1 MTSLNKVTRNFM
13 FATVGCSWRGQ
24 LWENCSFEHLL
35 IILSSRLSL
44 YLFSRIIFSLNQ
56 IHNWIDHQLTNA
68 AKSILRKVS
77 YRSCE
82 SPFLGAPSH
91 TCRAKTC
98 PGMQMLTHVK
108 KRAQNFELNAH
119 FHIDMVRL
127 STIIIRVAS
136 RKATQQELKFKFLTT
151 YFFEGG
157 GVKVEQSKHSAP
169 PLKNCLMWCS
179 RLRKGHPETRSDL

>member
-77 YRSCE
+77 NRSCE

-108 KRAQNFELNAH
+108 KRAQNVELNAH
-119 FHIDMVRL
+119 FQIDMVRL
-127 STIIIRVAS
+127 STIIIHVAC
-136 RKATQQELKFKFLTT
+136 RKATQQELKFKFFNDL
-151 YFFEGG
+151 FFRGWWRQSWA
-157 GVKVEQSKHSAP
+157 EQSTPHL
-169 PLKNCLMWCS
+169 PLK
-179 RLRKGHPETRSDL
+179 TA